1 MELRLVALW
10 SAGVTSK
17 NSNSPTSVD
26 AQALERRNLGYSE
39 RQYMCMPNMYSTRCF
54 ADLCVLRPHLLP
66 HPLSYP
72 PPPHSDGSG

>member
-26 AQALERRNLGYSE
+26 AQALERRNLGYSDVYA
-39 RQYMCMPNMYSTRCF
+39 QH
-54 ADLCVLRPHLLP
+54 V
-66 HPLSYP
+66 
-72 PPPHSDGSG
+72 